1 LSDIWLA
8 GNAGEAGTHIR
19 IRADVLAETTPGQIE
34 VSDSYGLAYDAAG
47 RATARYSRT
56 TVDGTVRD
64 EVEFTQYT
72 QRGQRRYEFYAQA
85 VGGESSGIAR
95 THTYDAAGHLLET
108 RRYFE
113 LGTTKEVWVAP
124 IPMACG

>member
-1 LSDIWLA
+1 MQVKERWYTYDAEDRLRIVNGELV

-34 VSDSYGLAYDAAG
+34 VSDSYGVSYDAAG
-47 RATARYSRT
+47 RAVARYSRA
-56 TVDGTVRD
+56 TVDGVVRD

-85 VGGESSGIAR
+85 VGGDSAAIAR
-95 THTYDAAGHLLET
+95 RHTYDAAGQLLET
-108 RRYFE
+108 RR
-113 LGTTKEVWVAP
+113 
-124 IPMACG
+124 